1 MKNISL
7 VLFCLIGLN
16 SCGVQEEVI
25 NRQFQKKNKVLYTD
39 KIINKH
45 VVDIKSKLNHYGID
59 ENTLNKINEITFYF
73 SDAEED
79 FNKNNEKAAAFC
91 VYDTKEVV
99 LHTKVWEQIKY
110 NSKTI
115 LLAHEIGHCAWKLQ
129 HIETPLEIMFKSFV
143 DIYSYGEKHWKFFAD
158 TICKKENLKC
168 NI

>member
-7 VLFCLIGLN
+7 VLFCLIGLT

-45 VVDIKSKLNHYGID
+45 VVDIKSKLNPYGID
-59 ENTLNKINEITFYF
+59 ENTLNKI
-73 SDAEED
+73 
-79 FNKNNEKAAAFC
+79 NEKAAAFC